1 VSGSDGVEPAFTG
14 DPLKDRLLDALLG
27 LTAELWIERD
37 RRLVLERLLERGG
50 VVAPG
55 QVEQY
60 RFTADEEA
68 ARRAA
73 RDELVRRIFGGLRTL
88 PAGEPR

>member
-1 VSGSDGVEPAFTG
+1 LSASEDVEPSFTG

-60 RFTADEEA
+60 RFTAEEEA

-73 RDELVRRIFGGLRTL
+73 RDELVQRVFGGLRAL
-88 PAGEPR
+88 PAGESR